1 MKKRIAILSDIHG
14 NLTALNAV
22 ADDMKNQ
29 EISDC
34 WFLGDLVMPGPATN
48 LLFDKLEQLN
58 TSVYLRGNWDDCFLN
73 VKDHIVGNH
82 LDDPSDVYIGMLG
95 HYVAKQI
102 KQKNERILRSLPIHM
117 IKNVNGLSI
126 NLSHNLNDLNSGPAL
141 LAEADTDHFDALFL
155 DKQIDIAV
163 YGHVH
168 HQMLRYSNHDQ
179 LIINPGSVGQP
190 FFKQAR
196 LNQDRRA
203 QYAILEIDNQGL
215 ANVTFRKVAYDLNE
229 ELTRAKQAGIPY
241 TNLYRE
247 ILFDGVAHTHDD
259 ELLAKVNKKF
269 DYVNQLQRL
278 MTQS

>member
-1 MKKRIAILSDIHG
+1 MSDIHG

-48 LLFDKLEQLN
+48 VLFDKLKQLN
-58 TSVYLRGNWDDCFLN
+58 TSVYIRGNWDDCFLN
-73 VKDHIVGNH
+73 VKDHTVGNH

-95 HYVAKQI
+95 QYVAKYMS
-102 KQKNERILRSLPIHM
+102 QKNEQFLRSFPIHM

-155 DKQIDIAV
+155 DKHIDIAI

-168 HQMLRYSNHDQ
+168 HQMLRYSNQDQ
-179 LIINPGSVGQP
+179 LIINPGSIGQP
-190 FFKQAR
+190 FFKHAI

-203 QYAILEIDNQGL
+203 QYAILEIDDQGL
-215 ANVTFRKVAYDLNE
+215 ANVTFRKITYDLNE
-229 ELTRAKQAGIPY
+229 ELTQAKEAGVPY
-241 TNLYRE
+241 TNLYQE

-259 ELLAKVNKKF
+259 ELLDKINQQYG
-269 DYVNQLQRL
+269 YVELLKQLT
-278 MTQS
+278 TQ

>member
-1 MKKRIAILSDIHG
+1 MKRRIAVLSDIHG

-22 ADDMKNQ
+22 ADDMMQQ

-48 LLFDKLEQLN
+48 VLFDKLKQLN
-58 TSVYLRGNWDDCFLN
+58 TSVYIRGNWDDCFLR

-95 HYVAKQI
+95 QYVAKYMNQS
-102 KQKNERILRSLPIHM
+102 NEQSLRSFPIHM
-117 IKNVNGLSI
+117 IKNINGLSI

-155 DKQIDIAV
+155 DNHIDIAI

-168 HQMLRYSNHDQ
+168 HQMLRYSSHDQ
-179 LIINPGSVGQP
+179 LIINPGSIGQP
-190 FFKQAR
+190 FFKHAT

-203 QYAILEIDNQGL
+203 QYAILEIDDQGL
-215 ANVTFRKVAYDLNE
+215 ANVTFRKIAYDLSE
-229 ELTRAKQAGIPY
+229 ELARAKEAGVPY
-241 TNLYRE
+241 TNLYQE

-259 ELLAKVNKKF
+259 ELLAKVNQKF
-269 DYVNQLQRL
+269 NYVSQLQQL
-278 MTQS
+278 ITQS